1 MLAKHNEMG
10 GPDGLKP
17 VSEYTVS
24 IMKVQAKPEGYRD
37 LLGGF
42 SYI

>member
-17 VSEYTVS
+17 VSEYTVN
-24 IMKVQAKPEGYRD
+24 IMKLQAKPEGYRD

>member
-1 MLAKHNEMG
+1 MLAMHNEMG

-17 VSEYTVS
+17 VPEYTVNS
-24 IMKVQAKPEGYRD
+24 VKLQAKLEGYYD

-42 SYI
+42 SSI